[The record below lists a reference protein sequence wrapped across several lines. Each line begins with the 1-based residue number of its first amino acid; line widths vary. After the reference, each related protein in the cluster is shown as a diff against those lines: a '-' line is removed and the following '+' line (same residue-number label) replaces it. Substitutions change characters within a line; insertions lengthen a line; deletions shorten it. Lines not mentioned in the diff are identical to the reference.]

1 MNNID
6 EVIKQNIDDQ
16 INCLKMIREK
26 NTEKIKNV
34 FDVLKK
40 CKEKQNTIYIL
51 GNGGSASTASHFASD
66 LLKTGILENENRF
79 RVISLTDNTP
89 VILAWGND
97 ESFDNIFVQQL
108 KNFVKEE
115 DVVIGISGSGNSKN
129 VLNAIDFANKTNVM
143 TISFTGNDGGEL
155 AKISKLNLNIPSNDM
170 LTIESMHLVICHLLL
185 TIIRNTGNPMF
196 KY

>member
-108 KNFVKEE
+108 QNFVKEE

-129 VLNAIDFANKTNVM
+129 VLNAIDFANKTNAM

>member
-1 MNNID
+1 
-6 EVIKQNIDDQ
+6 
-16 INCLKMIREK
+16 MIRDK

-129 VLNAIDFANKTNVM
+129 VLNAIDFANKTNAM
-143 TISFTGNDGGEL
+143 TISFTGNDGGTSITAL
-155 AKISKLNLNIPSNDM
+155 TPSKA
-170 LTIESMHLVICHLLL
+170 
-185 TIIRNTGNPMF
+185 F
-196 KY
+196 

>member
-16 INCLKMIREK
+16 INCLKIIREK

-129 VLNAIDFANKTNVM
+129 VINALKQAKYKNLK
-143 TISFTGNDGGEL
+143 TISLTGKTGGDIDGI
-155 AKISKLNLNIPSNDM
+155 ADITIKVPSNNTQRIQESHIMIGQILCSLLELSM
-170 LTIESMHLVICHLLL
+170 L
-185 TIIRNTGNPMF
+185 
-196 KY
+196 KK

>member
-51 GNGGSASTASHFASD
+51 GNGGSASTASH
-66 LLKTGILENENRF
+66 LH
-79 RVISLTDNTP
+79 
-89 VILAWGND
+89 
-97 ESFDNIFVQQL
+97 Q
-108 KNFVKEE
+108 
-115 DVVIGISGSGNSKN
+115 
-129 VLNAIDFANKTNVM
+129 
-143 TISFTGNDGGEL
+143 
-155 AKISKLNLNIPSNDM
+155 
-170 LTIESMHLVICHLLL
+170 IC
-185 TIIRNTGNPMF
+185 
-196 KY
+196 

>member
-108 KNFVKEE
+108 QNFVKEE

-129 VLNAIDFANKTNVM
+129 VLNAIDFANKTN
-143 TISFTGNDGGEL
+143 
-155 AKISKLNLNIPSNDM
+155 AKPSLLINYDMNIISKL
-170 LTIESMHLVICHLLL
+170 LL
-185 TIIRNTGNPMF
+185 
-196 KY
+196 

>member
-79 RVISLTDNTP
+79 RVISLTYNTP

-108 KNFVKEE
+108 QNFCQRRRCC
-115 DVVIGISGSGNSKN
+115 DW
-129 VLNAIDFANKTNVM
+129 NKW
-143 TISFTGNDGGEL
+143 
-155 AKISKLNLNIPSNDM
+155 
-170 LTIESMHLVICHLLL
+170 
-185 TIIRNTGNPMF
+185 
-196 KY
+196 

>member
-16 INCLKMIREK
+16 INCLKIIREK

-129 VLNAIDFANKTNVM
+129 VLNAIDFANKTNAM

>member
-129 VLNAIDFANKTNVM
+129 VLNAIDFANKTNAM